1 MCCVS
6 ETASPPRRGR
16 LLRFA
21 AALTVLLA
29 LAGYVAVRY
38 VSGDTGPPRC
48 TARAAESSDGDVPT
62 YEMSPE
68 QAANAATISAVGT
81 TRGMPERAVTIALA
95 TALQESAL
103 RNIDYGDRD
112 SVGLFQQ
119 RPSKG
124 WGTVEQILDPVY
136 SAGKFYAGLA
146 EVPGYS
152 RLPLTEAAQRVQRSG
167 FPQAYAKHEP
177 DATLLSAALTGRS
190 AATLTCTGASDG
202 EPGDPAK
209 VRAALSRAFGP
220 EVLPGTE
227 GADPAAGGGEAGGQ
241 ADGQAGE
248 QADGRAGAKGPVEVE
263 VPVGG
268 SDRARGWEFAHW
280 AVAHSA
286 DLRIAEVSI
295 GNRVWSA
302 AKSGQGWRKTEG
314 QSGPEKS
321 AANDVRIRIAQ

>member
-1 MCCVS
+1 M
-6 ETASPPRRGR
+6 
-16 LLRFA
+16 
-21 AALTVLLA
+21 LLA
-29 LAGYVAVRY
+29 VAGYVAVRY
-38 VSGDTGPPRC
+38 VSDDSGPPRC

-136 SAGKFYAGLA
+136 SAGKFYEGLA

-177 DATLLSAALTGRS
+177 DATLLSAALTGRA
-190 AATLTCTGASDG
+190 AATLTCTGGGDG
-202 EPGDPAK
+202 GPGDPAK
-209 VRAALSRAFGP
+209 VRAALTHTFGP
-220 EVLPGTE
+220 EVLPSTSTA
-227 GADPAAGGGEAGGQ
+227 GADPASKGGTDGGDGEAGGQ
-241 ADGQAGE
+241 PGGE
-248 QADGRAGAKGPVEVE
+248 TGAKGPAEVA
-263 VPVGG
+263 VPVGA
-268 SDRARGWEFAHW
+268 SDGARGWELAHW
-280 AVAHSA
+280 AVARSA
-286 DLRIAEVSI
+286 DLRITEVSV
-295 GNRVWSA
+295 GDRVWSV
-302 AKSGQGWRKTEG
+302 AKSDEGWRKTGG
-314 QSGPEKS
+314 QSGPEKT
-321 AANDVRIRIAQ
+321 AANDVRMRIAQ

>member
-1 MCCVS
+1 MS
-6 ETASPPRRGR
+6 ETVSPSRRGR
-16 LLRFA
+16 LLRFT

-29 LAGYVAVRY
+29 VAGYVAVRY
-38 VSGDTGPPRC
+38 VSGDSGPPRC
-48 TARAAESSDGDVPT
+48 TARAADASGGDVPS

-103 RNIDYGDRD
+103 RNIDHGDRD

-177 DATLLSAALTGRS
+177 DATLLSAALTGRA

-209 VRAALSRAFGP
+209 VRTALARAFGP
-220 EVLPGTE
+220 EVLPGTA
-227 GADPAAGGGEAGGQ
+227 GADPAAEGGEAGGQ
-241 ADGQAGE
+241 TGG
-248 QADGRAGAKGPVEVE
+248 QADGGGQADAKGPAEVA
-263 VPVGG
+263 VPVGA
-268 SDRARGWEFAHW
+268 SDSARGWELAHW

-286 DLRIAEVSI
+286 DLRIAEVSV

-302 AKSGQGWRKTEG
+302 AKSEEGWRKTEG

-321 AANDVRIRIAQ
+321 AANDVRMRIAQ